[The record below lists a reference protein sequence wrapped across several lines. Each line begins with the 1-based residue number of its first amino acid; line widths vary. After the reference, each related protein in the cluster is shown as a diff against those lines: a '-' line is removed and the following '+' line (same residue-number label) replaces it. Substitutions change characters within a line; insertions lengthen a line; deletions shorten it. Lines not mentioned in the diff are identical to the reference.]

1 MIYFV
6 SDVHLG
12 LNYGAVSPLE
22 REKRFV
28 RFLES
33 ITPTCEELF
42 LLGDIFDFWFEW
54 KRTVPR
60 GYVRLLGR
68 LATMCDDGIK
78 IHFFAGNHDLWLS
91 DYLEKEIGMTI
102 HREEFVAERQGKRL
116 FLAHGD
122 TFYKYKPVGLFLS
135 TMFRSRPVRWLGQR
149 LIHPDAM
156 VRFGMNWSLSSRAKR
171 GGVAHVFG
179 GEEDYLV
186 KFSREYISKNDH
198 SIDYFV
204 FGHLHTPVQYP
215 LNQHSEMIVLG
226 EWVENPVYAV
236 MENSQIELKTLN

>member
-12 LNYGAVSPLE
+12 LNYGSVSPLDRE
-22 REKRFV
+22 RYFV
-28 RFLES
+28 SFLDRIES
-33 ITPTCEELF
+33 TCEELF

-60 GYVRLLGR
+60 GYVRLLGK
-68 LATMCDDGIK
+68 LASMTDRGMK
-78 IHFFAGNHDLWLS
+78 IHFFTGNHDLWIS
-91 DYLEKEIGMTI
+91 DYLEKEIGLII
-102 HREEFVAERQGKRL
+102 HREPYITSRQGKRL

-135 TMFRSRPVRWLGQR
+135 TLFRSGWARWIAQR
-149 LIHPDAM
+149 VIHPDSM
-156 VRFGMNWSLSSRAKR
+156 VRFGMNWSLSNRQKR

-186 KFSREYISKNDH
+186 KFSRDYLDKNQSD
-198 SIDYFV
+198 IDYFV
-204 FGHLHTPVQYP
+204 FGHLHTPVDYV
-215 LNQHSEMIVLG
+215 LSERTHMIVLG

-236 MENSQIELKTLN
+236 LDNSRCTIHNA